1 MTPGDHQLV
10 VKFLT
15 SRIIENEISYFQ
27 PVNPKLHKHI
37 TDQELL
43 ERFYADHD
51 NQWLGILLER
61 YTLLLLGVCMKY
73 LKDEEQARDSV
84 QQIFL
89 KAITE
94 LHKYRVDY
102 FKSWIYMVA
111 KNHCLMQLRDKPGK
125 STVEVKDNIPAEA
138 IEGDKESLILNEK
151 TYEYMSEALK
161 ELNAD
166 QQLCVT
172 LFYMEKKSYQQIAA
186 QTGYNMMQVKSH
198 IQNGKRNMRILIE
211 KKLNQ

>member
-1 MTPGDHQLV
+1 M
-10 VKFLT
+10 KFT
-15 SRIIENEISYFQ
+15 FSRIIENEISYFH
-27 PVNPKLHKHI
+27 PVNPKLDKHI
-37 TDQELL
+37 SDQELL
-43 ERFYADHD
+43 ERFYADRD

-73 LKDEEQARDSV
+73 LKNEELARDSV

-94 LHKYRVDY
+94 LQKYRVEY

-125 STVEVKDNIPAEA
+125 NTIEVKDSIPAETD
-138 IEGDKESLILNEK
+138 ETDKESLLLNEK
-151 TYEYMSEALK
+151 TYEYMGEALK
-161 ELNAD
+161 ELNAE

-172 LFYMEKKSYQQIAA
+172 LFYMEKKSYQQITE
-186 QTGYNMMQVKSH
+186 QTGYSMMQVKSH

-211 KKLNQ
+211 KKMNG

>member
-1 MTPGDHQLV
+1 M
-10 VKFLT
+10 
-15 SRIIENEISYFQ
+15 NA
-27 PVNPKLHKHI
+27 KLHKHI

-43 ERFYADHD
+43 ERFYADRD

-73 LKDEEQARDSV
+73 LKNEDLARDSV

-94 LHKYRVDY
+94 LQKYRVEY

-111 KNHCLMQLRDKPGK
+111 KNYCLMQLRDKPGK
-125 STVEVKDNIPAEA
+125 NTLEVRDSIPAEA
-138 IEGDKESLILNEK
+138 NETDKESLLLNEK
-151 TYEYMSEALK
+151 TYEYMGEALK

-172 LFYMEKKSYQQIAA
+172 LFYMEKKSYQQIAD
-186 QTGYNMMQVKSH
+186 QTSYSMMQVKSH
-198 IQNGKRNMRILIE
+198 IQNGKRNLRILIE
-211 KKLNQ
+211 KKMNR

>member
-1 MTPGDHQLV
+1 

-15 SRIIENEISYFQ
+15 YRIIENEISYFQ

-43 ERFYADHD
+43 ERFYTDHD

-73 LKDEEQARDSV
+73 LKNEEQARDSV

-94 LHKYRVDY
+94 LQKYKVEY

-111 KNHCLMQLRDKPGK
+111 KNYCLMQLRDKPGK
-125 STVEVKDNIPAEA
+125 NTIEIRDSIPAET
-138 IEGDKESLILNEK
+138 IEADKESLLLNEK
-151 TYEYMSEALK
+151 TYDYMSEALK

-172 LFYMEKKSYQQIAA
+172 LFYMEKKSYQQITE
-186 QTGYNMMQVKSH
+186 QTGYSMMQVKSH
-198 IQNGKRNMRILIE
+198 IQNGKRNLRLLIE
-211 KKLNQ
+211 KKMKA

>member
-1 MTPGDHQLV
+1 M
-10 VKFLT
+10 KFQT
-15 SRIIENEISYFQ
+15 SRIIENENSYFQ
-27 PVNPKLHKHI
+27 PVNTKLHKNI

-43 ERFYADHD
+43 ERFYIDRD

-73 LKDEEQARDSV
+73 LKNEELARDSV

-94 LHKYRVDY
+94 LQKYKVEY

-125 STVEVKDNIPAEA
+125 NTVEVRDSIAAETN
-138 IEGDKESLILNEK
+138 ETDKESLLMNEK
-151 TYEYMSEALK
+151 TYDYMGEALK

-172 LFYMEKKSYQQIAA
+172 LFYMEKKSYQQIAE
-186 QTGYNMMQVKSH
+186 QTGYSMMQVKSH
-198 IQNGKRNMRILIE
+198 IQNGKRNLRILIE
-211 KKLNQ
+211 KKMNR

>member
-1 MTPGDHQLV
+1 M
-10 VKFLT
+10 
-15 SRIIENEISYFQ
+15 
-27 PVNPKLHKHI
+27 NPKLNKHI
-37 TDQELL
+37 SDQELL
-43 ERFYADHD
+43 EKFYADRD
-51 NQWLGILLER
+51 SQWLGILLER

-73 LKDEEQARDSV
+73 LKNEELARDSV

-94 LHKYRVDY
+94 LQKYRVEY

-125 STVEVKDNIPAEA
+125 NTIEVKDSIPAETD
-138 IEGDKESLILNEK
+138 ETDKESLLLNEK
-151 TYEYMSEALK
+151 TYKYMDEALK

-172 LFYMEKKSYQQIAA
+172 LFYMEKKSYQQITE
-186 QTGYNMMQVKSH
+186 QTGYSMMQVKSH

-211 KKLNQ
+211 KKMNG

>member
-1 MTPGDHQLV
+1 M
-10 VKFLT
+10 KFLL
-15 SRIIENEISYFQ
+15 SRIIENENSYFQ
-27 PVNPKLHKHI
+27 PVNSKLHNHI
-37 TDQELL
+37 SDKDLL

-73 LKDEEQARDSV
+73 LKNEEQARDSV

-89 KAITE
+89 KVITE
-94 LHKYRVDY
+94 LQKYRVQY

-111 KNHCLMQLRDKPGK
+111 KNYCLMQLRDQPGK
-125 STVEVKDNIPAEA
+125 NTIEVKESILAKE
-138 IEGDKESLILNEK
+138 EETDKESLLLNEK
-151 TYEYMSEALK
+151 TYEYMEEALK
-161 ELNAD
+161 ELNAE

-172 LFYMEKKSYQQIAA
+172 LFYIEKKSYQQIAE
-186 QTGYNMMQVKSH
+186 QTGYSMMQVKSH

-211 KKLNQ
+211 KKLNR

>member
-1 MTPGDHQLV
+1 
-10 VKFLT
+10 
-15 SRIIENEISYFQ
+15 
-27 PVNPKLHKHI
+27 
-37 TDQELL
+37 
-43 ERFYADHD
+43 
-51 NQWLGILLER
+51 R

-125 STVEVKDNIPAEA
+125 NTVEVKDNIPAEA
-138 IEGDKESLILNEK
+138 IEADKESLILNEK
-151 TYEYMSEALK
+151 TYEYMNEALK

-172 LFYMEKKSYQQIAA
+172 LFYMEKKSYQQIAE

>member
-1 MTPGDHQLV
+1 M
-10 VKFLT
+10 KFAF
-15 SRIIENEISYFQ
+15 SRIIENEISYFH
-27 PVNPKLHKHI
+27 PVNQKLNKHI
-37 TDQELL
+37 SDLELL
-43 ERFYADHD
+43 EKFYADRD

-73 LKDEEQARDSV
+73 LKNEELARDSV

-94 LHKYRVDY
+94 LQKYRVEY

-125 STVEVKDNIPAEA
+125 NTTEVKESIPAETD
-138 IEGDKESLILNEK
+138 ETDKESLLLNEK
-151 TYEYMSEALK
+151 TYEYMGEALK

-172 LFYMEKKSYQQIAA
+172 LFYMEKKSYHQITE
-186 QTGYNMMQVKSH
+186 QTGYSMMQVKSH

-211 KKLNQ
+211 KKMNG

>member
-1 MTPGDHQLV
+1 
-10 VKFLT
+10 
-15 SRIIENEISYFQ
+15 
-27 PVNPKLHKHI
+27 VNPKLNQHI
-37 TDQELL
+37 SDQQLL
-43 ERFYADHD
+43 EKFYADRD

-73 LKDEEQARDSV
+73 LKNEELARDSV

-94 LHKYRVDY
+94 LQKYRVEY

-125 STVEVKDNIPAEA
+125 KTIEVKEGIPAEA
-138 IEGDKESLILNEK
+138 DETDKESLLLNEK
-151 TYEYMSEALK
+151 TYEYMGEALK

-172 LFYMEKKSYQQIAA
+172 LFYMEKKSYQQITE
-186 QTGYNMMQVKSH
+186 QTGYSMMQVKSH

-211 KKLNQ
+211 KKMNG

>member
-1 MTPGDHQLV
+1 M
-10 VKFLT
+10 KFT
-15 SRIIENEISYFQ
+15 FSRIIENEISYFH
-27 PVNPKLHKHI
+27 PVNPKLNKHI
-37 TDQELL
+37 SDQELL
-43 ERFYADHD
+43 EKFYADRD

-73 LKDEEQARDSV
+73 LKNEEQARDSV

-94 LHKYRVDY
+94 LQKYRVEY

-125 STVEVKDNIPAEA
+125 NTIEVKDSIPAETD
-138 IEGDKESLILNEK
+138 ETDKESLLLNEK

-172 LFYMEKKSYQQIAA
+172 LFYMEKKSYQQITE
-186 QTGYNMMQVKSH
+186 QTGYSMMQVKSH

-211 KKLNQ
+211 KKMNS

>member
-1 MTPGDHQLV
+1 
-10 VKFLT
+10 VKFT
-15 SRIIENEISYFQ
+15 FSRIIENEISYFH
-27 PVNPKLHKHI
+27 PVNPKLNKHI
-37 TDQELL
+37 SDQELL
-43 ERFYADHD
+43 EKFYADRD

-73 LKDEEQARDSV
+73 LKNEELARDSV

-94 LHKYRVDY
+94 LQKYRVEY

-125 STVEVKDNIPAEA
+125 NTIEVKDSIPAETD
-138 IEGDKESLILNEK
+138 ETDKERLLLNEK
-151 TYEYMSEALK
+151 TYEYMGEALK

-172 LFYMEKKSYQQIAA
+172 LFYMEKKSYQQITE
-186 QTGYNMMQVKSH
+186 QTGYSMMQVKSH

-211 KKLNQ
+211 KKMNG

>member
-1 MTPGDHQLV
+1 

-37 TDQELL
+37 ADQELL

-111 KNHCLMQLRDKPGK
+111 KNHCLMQLRDRPGK
-125 STVEVKDNIPAEA
+125 NTVEVKDNIPAEA
-138 IEGDKESLILNEK
+138 IEGDKESLILNER
-151 TYEYMSEALK
+151 TYEYMGEALK

>member
-1 MTPGDHQLV
+1 
-10 VKFLT
+10 VKFGF
-15 SRIIENEISYFQ
+15 SRIIENEISYFH
-27 PVNPKLHKHI
+27 PVNPKLNKHI
-37 TDQELL
+37 SDQELL
-43 ERFYADHD
+43 EKFYADRD

-73 LKDEEQARDSV
+73 LKNEELARDSV

-94 LHKYRVDY
+94 LQKYRVEY

-125 STVEVKDNIPAEA
+125 NTIEVKESIPAAVDET
-138 IEGDKESLILNEK
+138 DKESLLLNEK

-172 LFYMEKKSYQQIAA
+172 LFYMEKKSYQQITE
-186 QTGYNMMQVKSH
+186 QTGYSMMQVKSH

-211 KKLNQ
+211 KKMNS